1 MKMMKELE
9 ELIYGRRWK
18 DFNMDILAKWRI
30 DPLINNYAFLKCISI
45 KKKIS
50 KFWGVENMNNGIN

>member
-9 ELIYGRRWK
+9 ELIYGGRWEE
-18 DFNMDILAKWRI
+18 FNVDSLAKWRT
-30 DPLINNYAFLKCISI
+30 DPLINNYAFLKCIST

-50 KFWGVENMNNGIN
+50 KFGGLENMNNGIN